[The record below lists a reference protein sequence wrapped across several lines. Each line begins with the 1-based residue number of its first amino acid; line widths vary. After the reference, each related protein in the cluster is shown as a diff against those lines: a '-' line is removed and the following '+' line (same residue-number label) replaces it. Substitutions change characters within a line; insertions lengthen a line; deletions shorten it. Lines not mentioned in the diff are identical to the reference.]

1 HLTELEQ
8 KVDDFNALFEELLAA
23 RKKSQKK

>member
-1 HLTELEQ
+1 A